1 MPFVKSSAPDAP
13 FRPRSKQISWRC
25 QTPFWVFVSF
35 CLLIAASVGGAGRV
49 SAAERAQVI
58 AAGCSELLI
67 NGGFEVKDLA
77 WQTFGAESP
86 PAYTTSPVF
95 AGEQAMR
102 LGISEGAN
110 LPVINGVKQSV
121 FLPSSASS
129 LILGFHYRPI
139 HESLPGDDLQ
149 YLKIYDANSGQ
160 ELMQPYGALVNSANW
175 IFLQNDLTPLKGKTI
190 RIEVGVRN
198 DGSGGRTAL
207 IIDDLSLL
215 SCDAGAVP
223 TATSTNLSAL
233 PTPTPT
239 TPFLTLTPTA
249 SVSPVPTISA
259 TATPVPP
266 SATPAPPTP
275 VPTGCVNIL
284 ENGGFEQPLGS
295 STGWLPG
302 YIDPVG
308 PELSSEHAEGARSL
322 RLGNPPGAGTR
333 DVASYS
339 SIRQLVEIPA
349 AASTAVLN
357 WRHLSRSQ
365 EGPSDNPVPPQ
376 DRQEL
381 ILLEPNLDTKKVLQR
396 RRENLLEWREEEED
410 LTKYLGQSFYIYFNA
425 ANDANSTRTWMFLDD
440 VRLFVCYTAGAATAI
455 ATPTTT
461 PIPPVVDAPTATTAA
476 PTGVAIVLETPTAT
490 GAAAAA
496 MLIDTPTPETAI
508 SQSGLPTQ
516 EASVMLAEPR
526 TTAPTPTASAS
537 PLWASLLTLLSRY
550 RALIFGGLLVLIL
563 IAVFALRR

>member
-1 MPFVKSSAPDAP
+1 M
-13 FRPRSKQISWRC
+13 
-25 QTPFWVFVSF
+25 FVSF
-35 CLLIAASVGGAGRV
+35 CLLIVASVGGTGRV
-49 SAAERAQVI
+49 SANEAAQVI

-95 AGEQAMR
+95 SGEQAMR
-102 LGISEGAN
+102 LGIVEGAN
-110 LPVINGVKQSV
+110 LPIINGVRQSA
-121 FLPSSASS
+121 FLPNSASS

-149 YLKIYDANSGQ
+149 YLDIYDANSGLKLYQ
-160 ELMQPYGALVNSANW
+160 LHGALNNSPSW
-175 IFLQNDLTPLKGKTI
+175 IFLQYDLTPLKGKTI

-198 DGSGGRTAL
+198 DGGGGRTAL

-223 TATSTNLSAL
+223 TATPTNLSVL

-239 TPFLTLTPTA
+239 NPFLTLTPTA
-249 SVSPVPTISA
+249 SVSPVPVISA
-259 TATPVPP
+259 TVTPTPIVT
-266 SATPAPPTP
+266 TPAPPTP

-322 RLGNPPGAGTR
+322 RLGNPPGAGSQ
-333 DVASYS
+333 DVTSYS

-349 AASTAVLN
+349 TASTAVLN
-357 WRHLSRSQ
+357 WRHQSRSQ
-365 EGPSDNPVPPQ
+365 EGPSDSPVPPQ

-381 ILLEPNLDTKKVLQR
+381 ILLHPNLDTKVVLR
-396 RRENLLEWREEEED
+396 RWREEVPSWQEEAED
-410 LTKYLGQSFYIYFNA
+410 LTKYLGQSFYVYFNA
-425 ANDANSTRTWMFLDD
+425 VNDANSTRTWMFLDD
-440 VRLFVCYTAGAATAI
+440 VRLFVCYTGAATAI
-455 ATPTTT
+455 ATPTAT
-461 PIPPVVDAPTATTAA
+461 PIPLL
-476 PTGVAIVLETPTAT
+476 GETPTLTAT
-490 GAAAAA
+490 GVVSVSVATSSDVTTAL
-496 MLIDTPTPETAI
+496 MLDTPTPDTAI

-516 EASVMLAEPR
+516 EASVMVGEPR

-537 PLWASLLTLLSRY
+537 PLWASLLDFLSRY
-550 RALIFGGLLVLIL
+550 RALIFGGLLVLVL
-563 IAVFALRR
+563 IAIFALRR

>member
-1 MPFVKSSAPDAP
+1 MPFAKSSAPDAP
-13 FRPRSKQISWRC
+13 FRPQSKQISSGR

-35 CLLIAASVGGAGRV
+35 CLLIVAGLGGTGRASANE
-49 SAAERAQVI
+49 AAQVV

-95 AGEQAMR
+95 SGEQAMR
-102 LGISEGAN
+102 LGIVEGAN
-110 LPVINGVKQSV
+110 LPIINGVRQSA
-121 FLPSSASS
+121 FLPNSASS
-129 LILGFHYRPI
+129 LVLGFRYRPI

-149 YLKIYDANSGQ
+149 YLDIYDANSGLKLYQ
-160 ELMQPYGALVNSANW
+160 LHGALNNSANW
-175 IFLQNDLTPLKGKTI
+175 IFLQYDLTPLKGKTI

-198 DGSGGRTAL
+198 DGGGGRTAL

-223 TATSTNLSAL
+223 TATPTNLSVL

-239 TPFLTLTPTA
+239 NPFLTLTPTA

-308 PELSSEHAEGARSL
+308 AEFSSEHAEGARSL
-322 RLGNPPGAGTR
+322 RLGNPPGAGTQ
-333 DVASYS
+333 DVVSYS

-357 WRHLSRSQ
+357 WRHQSRSQ
-365 EGPSDNPVPPQ
+365 EGPSDSPVPPQ

-381 ILLEPNLDTKKVLQR
+381 ILLHPNLDTKAVVR
-396 RRENLLEWREEEED
+396 RWREEVPSWQEEAED
-410 LTKYLGQSFYIYFNA
+410 LTQYLGQAFYVYFNVI
-425 ANDANSTRTWMFLDD
+425 NDANSTRTWMFLDD
-440 VRLFVCYTAGAATAI
+440 VRLFVCF
-455 ATPTTT
+455 
-461 PIPPVVDAPTATTAA
+461 
-476 PTGVAIVLETPTAT
+476 T
-490 GAAAAA
+490 GAAATPIATLTPTPLVLIGETPTLAA
-496 MLIDTPTPETAI
+496 TGVVSASVVTASEVAVTALLLDTPTPDTAI

-516 EASVMLAEPR
+516 EASVMLGEAR
-526 TTAPTPTASAS
+526 ATAPTPTASAS
-537 PLWASLLTLLSRY
+537 PLWASLLDFLSRY
-550 RALIFGGLLVLIL
+550 RVLIFGGLLVLVL
-563 IAVFALRR
+563 IAIFALRR

>member
-1 MPFVKSSAPDAP
+1 MPFAKSSAPDAP
-13 FRPRSKQISWRC
+13 FRPRSKQTSLAR

-35 CLLIAASVGGAGRV
+35 CLLIAASLGGTGRV
-49 SAAERAQVI
+49 SANEAAQVV

-95 AGEQAMR
+95 SGEQAMR
-102 LGISEGAN
+102 LGIVEGAN
-110 LPVINGVKQSV
+110 LPIINGVRQSA
-121 FLPSSASS
+121 FLPNSASS
-129 LILGFHYRPI
+129 LVLGFHYRPI

-149 YLKIYDANSGQ
+149 YLDIYDANSGLKLYQ
-160 ELMQPYGALVNSANW
+160 LHGALNNSANW
-175 IFLQNDLTPLKGKTI
+175 IFLQYDLTPLKGKTI

-198 DGSGGRTAL
+198 DGGGGRTAL

-223 TATSTNLSAL
+223 TATPTNLSLL

-239 TPFLTLTPTA
+239 NPLLTLTPTA
-249 SVSPVPTISA
+249 SVSPAPVSSA
-259 TATPVPP
+259 TVTPTPIVT
-266 SATPAPPTP
+266 TPAPPTP

-308 PELSSEHAEGARSL
+308 AEFSSEHAEGARSI
-322 RLGNPPGAGTR
+322 RLGNPPGAGTQ
-333 DVASYS
+333 DVVSYS
-339 SIRQLVEIPA
+339 SVRQLVEIPA
-349 AASTAVLN
+349 TASTAVLN
-357 WRHLSRSQ
+357 WRHQSRSQ

-381 ILLEPNLDTKKVLQR
+381 ILLHPNLDTKVVLR
-396 RRENLLEWREEEED
+396 RWREEVPSWQEEAED
-410 LTKYLGQSFYIYFNA
+410 LTKYLGQTFYVYFNA
-425 ANDANSTRTWMFLDD
+425 VNDANSTRTWMFLDD
-440 VRLFVCYTAGAATAI
+440 VRLFVCFTGGAATAI
-455 ATPTTT
+455 P
-461 PIPPVVDAPTATTAA
+461 
-476 PTGVAIVLETPTAT
+476 TPTAT
-490 GAAAAA
+490 PIP
-496 MLIDTPTPETAI
+496 LIGDAPTLTATVAVSASVVTASDVAVTALLLDTPTPNTAI

-516 EASVMLAEPR
+516 EASVMLAEAR

-537 PLWASLLTLLSRY
+537 PLWASLLAFLSRY
-550 RALIFGGLLVLIL
+550 RALIFGGLLVLVL
-563 IAVFALRR
+563 IAIFALRR